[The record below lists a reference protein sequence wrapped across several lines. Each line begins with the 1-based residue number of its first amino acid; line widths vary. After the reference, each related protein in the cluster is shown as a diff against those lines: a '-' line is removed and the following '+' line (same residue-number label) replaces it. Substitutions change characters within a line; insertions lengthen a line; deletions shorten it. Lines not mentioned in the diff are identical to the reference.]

1 MADTLTPPKET
12 AIVNTL
18 ENTLRNTEATN
29 TGEIFQQQLASL
41 SHGDQLKI
49 VNHINHDKQNEGYGV
64 SNPLPALTLHDD
76 GAITEKI
83 AGNDSDLGVWKG
95 NAGATAGADLKAPRI
110 YADTVEHGGLGQASE
125 AFAGDITHDPKGA
138 IKAAGRT
145 VADLAAGAEAAVVG
159 PVQAEIKKVPGE

>member
-18 ENTLRNTEATN
+18 ESTLRNPEATN
-29 TGEIFQQQLASL
+29 TSEVFQQQLASL

-49 VNHINHDKQNEGYGV
+49 VNHINQDKQNEGYGV
-64 SNPLPALTLHDD
+64 ANPLPVLTLHDD

-95 NAGATAGADLKAPRI
+95 NSGATDGADLKAPRS
-110 YADTVEHGGLGQASE
+110 YADTVEHGGLKQASE
-125 AFAGDITHDPKGA
+125 AFAGDLTHDPAGA
-138 IKAAGRT
+138 LMAAGRT
-145 VADLAAGAEAAVVG
+145 VAD
-159 PVQAEIKKVPGE
+159 